1 MHRPWKP
8 WSRGRGDL
16 PRPRQV
22 DRGGR
27 LHWLWQTA
35 SVGNID
41 SLYEAVTSGIITT
54 NTHPAVSPRGRT
66 RREEGGGARRSVAE
80 AQTWRT
86 SWMRGSRAAP
96 KATLNAFVTPSRD
109 MDAWRWPGGAPGL
122 MTDAHQ
128 IAEIRRVLHVRAAP
142 EVESRAPSSRTIKL
156 NVGACA
162 PPQTLVRL
170 RDVLRGRREVYTVP
184 TGPRVVGGTRGNTLS
199 DLQPPT
205 QPPAAGGQWCRWS
218 GGSRM
223 WLQSSLF
230 AGTC

>member
-35 SVGNID
+35 SVGNIG

-109 MDAWRWPGGAPGL
+109 MDAWRWPGPQEE
-122 MTDAHQ
+122 H
-128 IAEIRRVLHVRAAP
+128 RA
-142 EVESRAPSSRTIKL
+142 
-156 NVGACA
+156 
-162 PPQTLVRL
+162 
-170 RDVLRGRREVYTVP
+170 
-184 TGPRVVGGTRGNTLS
+184 
-199 DLQPPT
+199 
-205 QPPAAGGQWCRWS
+205 
-218 GGSRM
+218 
-223 WLQSSLF
+223 
-230 AGTC
+230 